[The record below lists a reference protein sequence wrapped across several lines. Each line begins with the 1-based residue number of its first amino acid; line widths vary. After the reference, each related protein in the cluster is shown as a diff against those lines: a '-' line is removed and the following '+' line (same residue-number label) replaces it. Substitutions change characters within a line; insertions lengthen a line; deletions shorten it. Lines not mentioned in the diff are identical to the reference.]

1 LFTLY
6 DNDNKIS
13 LMRKKLLIIC
23 IFSFFVVSFGGYA
36 QQDPQF
42 SHNMFNHLAVNPGFA
57 GSSDKVCVNYIY
69 RDQWQGF
76 EGSPV
81 TNLVSA
87 HMPLRLLGTRSGV
100 GLSFIQEDIG
110 FENNFY
116 IKASYAYHTS
126 LADGTLGIGLDLGMF
141 TMGFGK
147 TDWRFPEEEEAA
159 IKSLSESSRFY
170 KFDMGIGAF
179 YQTEQYYVALSSNH
193 INRAT
198 IQFEDSVKNSNSDE
212 METFIGRNYFLS
224 GGYTFQTPIAL
235 LEVEPSVFIK
245 AAGIPRE
252 GGIEN
257 SKAGLTFQYDVNLMA
272 IYNKKFWGGV
282 TYRYQDAFVGFIG
295 LELYNGIKVGTAYD
309 FTTSRVRKFSD
320 NSIEFYINY
329 CFDIGWEKIP
339 SKYKS
344 GRYL

>member
-1 LFTLY
+1 MFTLC

-42 SHNMFNHLAVNPGFA
+42 SHNMFNLLGVNPGFA
-57 GSSDKVCVNYIY
+57 GSSDQVCITGLF
-69 RDQWQGF
+69 REQWKGF
-76 EGSPV
+76 EGSPA
-81 TNLVSA
+81 TYLGSA
-87 HMPLRLLGTRSGV
+87 HMPVRLLGTRSGV
-100 GLSFIQEDIG
+100 GLFFVQEDIG
-110 FENNFY
+110 FENNFN

-126 LADGTLGIGLDLGMF
+126 LANGMLGIGLDLGMF
-141 TMGFGK
+141 TMGLDNAQWEWPQQPEPGIPS
-147 TDWRFPEEEEAA
+147 TDRH
-159 IKSLSESSRFY
+159 Y
-170 KFDMGIGAF
+170 KFDMGIGA
-179 YQTEQYYVALSSNH
+179 YYRTEQYYVSLSSNH

-198 IQFEDSVKNSNSDE
+198 IQFQDTLETSNAE
-212 METFIGRNYFLS
+212 METFVGRNYFLT
-224 GGYTFQTPIAL
+224 GGYTFQTPVAL

-245 AAGIPRE
+245 AAGIPKE

-282 TYRYQDAFVGFIG
+282 TYRYQDAFVAFLG
-295 LELYNGIKVGTAYD
+295 LELYNGLRLGFAYD
-309 FTTSRVRKFSD
+309 FTTSRIRKFSD
-320 NSIEFYINY
+320 RTTEIYLNY